1 MCASQPY
8 YTALQP
14 FRCLFQTGVP
24 ILMYHKLGPR
34 PSRVRLKGLYL
45 KVSLFVRQ
53 LDELRSAGFTAARL
67 AEVPRANDNGKRPV
81 VMTFDDGFRNVWEHG
96 LEPLA
101 QYGFRAIQFLVV
113 DLLGKSN
120 DWEQTLGEVPEPL
133 MDAVQVRE
141 WIAAGH
147 EVGSHSLTHPYLTRL
162 SLACAREEISAS
174 KKKLEDF
181 FGVAVEHFCYPYGDW
196 NPQVRDLVSE
206 VGYRT
211 ACTTDFGV
219 NNSDVSRFELKRI
232 TARYRSRNLKTW
244 FGRFNRLK
252 HA

>member
-1 MCASQPY
+1 MSASQPY

-34 PSRVRLKGLYL
+34 PSGVRLKGLYL
-45 KVSLFVRQ
+45 KVSLFARQ

-96 LEPLA
+96 LEPLVKLTTDGQQLAGCFYTVLFQESIA
-101 QYGFRAIQFLVV
+101 QGQPLVDPVATRVKPLV
-113 DLLGKSN
+113 DS
-120 DWEQTLGEVPEPL
+120 
-133 MDAVQVRE
+133 
-141 WIAAGH
+141 
-147 EVGSHSLTHPYLTRL
+147 VGSHSLTHPYLTRL

-181 FGVAVEHFCYPYGDW
+181 FGVTVEHFCYPYGDW

-219 NNSDVSRFELKRI
+219 NNADVSRFELKRI